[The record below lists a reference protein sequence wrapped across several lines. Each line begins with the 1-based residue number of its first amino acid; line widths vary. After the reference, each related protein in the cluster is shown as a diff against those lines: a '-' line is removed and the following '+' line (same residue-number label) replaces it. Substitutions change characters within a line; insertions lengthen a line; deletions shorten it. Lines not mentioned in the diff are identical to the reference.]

1 LALPAIEAPF
11 PSELFVMSVSFL
23 MSCRVGILLACA
35 MAVVVNATSS
45 AAAWAAEPASART
58 LRHVVLFK
66 FKDSS
71 TPADVARIVEAFRG
85 LPQRIPEIKGFE
97 WGTNVSP
104 EGKAEGFTHC
114 FFVSFATEA
123 DRDAYLPH
131 PAHKEFV
138 GIVGPHVDKVCV
150 VDYWTQP

>member
-1 LALPAIEAPF
+1 
-11 PSELFVMSVSFL
+11 MSLCFL
-23 MSCRVGILLACA
+23 MSCRAGILLAFA
-35 MAVVVNATSS
+35 MAVVVSATPS
-45 AAAWAAEPASART
+45 AAASAAEPTAART
-58 LRHVVLFK
+58 LRHVVLFR